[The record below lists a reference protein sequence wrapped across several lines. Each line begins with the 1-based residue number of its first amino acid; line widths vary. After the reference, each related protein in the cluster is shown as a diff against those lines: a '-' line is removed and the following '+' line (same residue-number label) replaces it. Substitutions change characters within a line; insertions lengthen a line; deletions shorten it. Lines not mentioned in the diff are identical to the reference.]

1 MLPLSASKFSEHTEL
16 ILYVP
21 AHNNNICPARLFLP
35 GLRGNKMSDK
45 NKINSEIVVLH
56 SIPSHQQLMKANRWL
71 LGGVFFLMTI
81 IFIAGF
87 LLLPS
92 DDFLSRY
99 KKVTAAEV
107 YASEANPLLSAEVN
121 TLKGQFVG
129 LVSGSIESKLRS
141 LEESLRA
148 GTVINSLGTI
158 EDIKNDVK
166 VLRSYSEPVNK
177 EPVVDNQQLMR
188 EMSQLKRLIYLSF
201 ASCGLMLAA
210 VAGIWIKNLKKL
222 PSKEAIIRY
231 LSRH

>member
-1 MLPLSASKFSEHTEL
+1 
-16 ILYVP
+16 
-21 AHNNNICPARLFLP
+21 
-35 GLRGNKMSDK
+35 MSDK
-45 NKINSEIVVLH
+45 DKLNSDIVILH

-92 DDFLSRY
+92 DDFLANY

-107 YASEANPLLSAEVN
+107 YAGETNPMLSAEVN

-141 LEESLRA
+141 LEQSLRS
-148 GTVINSLGTI
+148 GTVTNSLGTI
-158 EDIKNDVK
+158 EDLKNDIK
-166 VLRSYSEPVNK
+166 VLRSYSEPVVKQEQPAAVSNA
-177 EPVVDNQQLMR
+177 QLIQ

-210 VAGIWIKNLKKL
+210 VAGIWLKNLKKL
-222 PSKEAIIRY
+222 PYKETIIRY